1 MRVRAAVVTTPGD
14 EATRG
19 TRAPS
24 AAALGA
30 KPLDAWWTVLVVD
43 PVALRILPRLAG
55 IASVTPL
62 RLTLAG
68 AAFTTGAVVAFATEH
83 FIVGALLFQ
92 AGFFLDCLDG
102 KLARIRGETSMLGA
116 FLDQA
121 LDVLIR
127 TGAFVALAW
136 HAFPDYRL
144 APAVAAAIVL
154 FESWLRVFPS
164 PAREG
169 TGATLPGALG
179 RARAALARRRL
190 VLLPST
196 VDMETVALFLLPL
209 TGSTRAI
216 GVGVIVALAGY
227 AFYCLLH
234 VRRLVRA
241 P

>member
-1 MRVRAAVVTTPGD
+1 MTSRAE
-14 EATRG
+14 EATPSPRV
-19 TRAPS
+19 AS
-24 AAALGA
+24 AAAAGA

-43 PVALRILPRLAG
+43 PFALRLLPSLAARPW
-55 IASVTPL
+55 ITPL
-62 RLTLAG
+62 RLTLVG
-68 AAFTTGAVVAFATEH
+68 AAISAASIPAFATEH
-83 FIVGALLFQ
+83 YIVGAVLFQ
-92 AGFFLDCLDG
+92 AGFFFDCLDG
-102 KLARIRGETSMLGA
+102 KLARMRGETSRLGA
-116 FLDQA
+116 FLDQV
-121 LDVLIR
+121 LDVLVR

-136 HAFPDYRL
+136 HAFPDFRL
-144 APAVAAAIVL
+144 APALAAAIVL

-169 TGATLPGALG
+169 AGATLPGALG
-179 RARAALARRRL
+179 RVRAALARRRL

-227 AFYCLLH
+227 AFYCFLH